1 MHVIINSKG
10 QWPSS
15 KQAATSYINP
25 KQWATLLKQKSTFM
39 FAMSLLEWLNHVLFL
54 FSAGDHTLT
63 EAPHAHD
70 PTYQLFTYQL
80 SPCSVDTPQH
90 QPCMY
95 GSSQV
100 GMEDLR
106 WASYTDST
114 TYQSF
119 SSAKEMSGTFDP
131 TTDLSQELYPQYT
144 CEVGVQS
151 HCMMTDLSLYACSR
165 SFSQN
170 QQPNSWCGGSWASV
184 CLCVCVYV
192 RGEKSLWI
200 IAITCS

>member
-1 MHVIINSKG
+1 MHILIC
-10 QWPSS
+10 
-15 KQAATSYINP
+15 
-25 KQWATLLKQKSTFM
+25 
-39 FAMSLLEWLNHVLFL
+39 HVFTGMIESGFF

-63 EAPHAHD
+63 EASHTHD
-70 PTYQLFTYQL
+70 TTYQLFTYQL
-80 SPCSVDTPQH
+80 SPCSMDTAQH

-95 GSSQV
+95 ESSQV

-114 TYQSF
+114 TYQNF
-119 SSAKEMSGTFDP
+119 SSAKEMGGTFGP

-170 QQPNSWCGGSWASV
+170 QQPNSWCGGS
-184 CLCVCVYV
+184 
-192 RGEKSLWI
+192 
-200 IAITCS
+200 

>member
-1 MHVIINSKG
+1 MIE
-10 QWPSS
+10 
-15 KQAATSYINP
+15 TS
-25 KQWATLLKQKSTFM
+25 F
-39 FAMSLLEWLNHVLFL
+39 FFL
-54 FSAGDHTLT
+54 FFFSVGDHTLT
-63 EAPHAHD
+63 ETPPTHD
-70 PTYQLFTYQL
+70 PTYHLFTYQL
-80 SPCSVDTPQH
+80 SPQTAPVHSAPCSMDTAQH

-119 SSAKEMSGTFDP
+119 SSAKEMGGTFGP
-131 TTDLSQELYPQYT
+131 TTGLSQELYPQYT

-170 QQPNSWCGGSWASV
+170 QQPNNWCGGS
-184 CLCVCVYV
+184 
-192 RGEKSLWI
+192 
-200 IAITCS
+200 